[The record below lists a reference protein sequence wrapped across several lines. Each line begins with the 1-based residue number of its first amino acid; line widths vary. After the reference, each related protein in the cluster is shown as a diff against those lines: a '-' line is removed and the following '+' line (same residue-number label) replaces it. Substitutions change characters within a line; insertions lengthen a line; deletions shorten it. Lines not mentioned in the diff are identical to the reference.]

1 MLQEL
6 DIRNYALIE
15 RVKIAFSEGLNILT
29 GETGA
34 GKSIIIGAL
43 GLVLGERSSPDVIRT
58 GADNVSVI
66 ATIDVSKSP
75 SVGDLLSETN
85 FQDEDGNTLI
95 LSREISKSGRNK
107 YSINYQPSTLQLIRQ
122 IGDNLIDI
130 HGQHEHQTLFRPEK
144 HIEILDDFGGLK
156 DLAKQNLDI
165 YNDLKNLMAE
175 RDFLIKD
182 RDEKLQQKE
191 LFEFQLNELKNAR
204 LEDGE
209 EERLSRERQLLNNAE
224 LIFELSD
231 RIYRTLYD
239 SDDPNV
245 SSVVDMLKS
254 MRSDF
259 AKLCQIDRQID
270 DLFSRFESTI
280 YELEDIA
287 SQIIDYRDRIDFD
300 PIKITEVESR
310 LDLIYK
316 LKRKYGVDSIK
327 GLIEYRN
334 EVAKKLEDISLSS
347 TRIDDVE
354 KEIKR
359 KTEQI
364 TKVALELSRRRQE
377 NAKKLKVLIE
387 KELRTLGM
395 EKTVFDIRVTQNE
408 VQSETDVNG
417 LIDISYN
424 EKRVKLSPNGVDTIE
439 FLISPNPG
447 EELRPLTKIA
457 SGGEISRIMLA
468 IKTVL
473 AVGTSHSSP
482 VILIFD
488 EIDTGISGRIAE
500 IVGKKLKELSKSRQ
514 VICITHLP
522 QIASLAD
529 THYRVQKKVV
539 GERTFVEV
547 ERLDPDERV
556 NEIAR
561 MLAGE
566 RITEVTLAHAQEMIQ
581 QAKEENKF

>member
-15 RVKIAFSEGLNILT
+15 RVKIGFSEGLNILT

-43 GLVLGERSSPDVIRT
+43 GLILGERSSTDVIRT
-58 GADNVSVI
+58 GADSASVL
-66 ATIDVSKSP
+66 ATIDISRSP
-75 SVGDLLSETN
+75 SVCTLLSEIN
-85 FQDEDGNTLI
+85 LQDEDNDILI

-107 YSINYQPSTLQLIRQ
+107 YSINYQSSTLQILRQ

-130 HGQHEHQTLFRPEK
+130 HGQHEHQTLFRQEK
-144 HIEILDDFGGLK
+144 HIEILDDFSGLR
-156 DLAKQNLDI
+156 NLVQQHINI
-165 YNDLKNLMAE
+165 YNDLKNLIAQ

-182 RDEKLQQKE
+182 RDEKLRQKE
-191 LFEFQLNELKNAR
+191 LFEFQLNELKNAK

-231 RIYRTLYD
+231 RIYKILYD
-239 SDDPNV
+239 SDNPNIP
-245 SSVVDMLKS
+245 SAIDTLKS

-259 AKLCQIDRQID
+259 AKLYQIDNQIEE
-270 DLFSRFESTI
+270 LASRFESSI

-287 SQIIDYRDRIDFD
+287 GQMLDYRDRIDFD
-300 PIKITEVESR
+300 PVRISEVESR

-316 LKRKYGVDSIK
+316 LKRKYGVNSVK
-327 GLIEYRN
+327 GLIEYKDK
-334 EVAKKLEDISLSS
+334 VAKNLEDISLSS
-347 TRIDDVE
+347 SKIDEIESEIEKKTRLIS
-354 KEIKR
+354 
-359 KTEQI
+359 QI
-364 TKVALELSRRRQE
+364 ALELSRKRQE
-377 NAKKLKVLIE
+377 NAKKLKILIE
-387 KELRTLGM
+387 EELKTLGM
-395 EKTVFDIRVTQNE
+395 EKTVFDVRVTQNE
-408 VQSETDVNG
+408 AQLKSGEDD
-417 LIDISYN
+417 LIDIDYDG
-424 EKRVKLSPNGVDTIE
+424 KRVKLSPIGIDSVE

-482 VILIFD
+482 LILIFD

-500 IVGKKLKELSKSRQ
+500 IVGRKLKELSKSRQ

-529 THYRVQKKVV
+529 THYKVQKKVI

-547 ERLDPDERV
+547 EKLDTDERI

-566 RITEVTLAHAQEMIQ
+566 KITEVTLAHAREMIQ
-581 QAKEENKF
+581 QARSD

>member
-15 RVKIAFSEGLNILT
+15 KVKIGFSEGLNILT

-58 GADNVSVI
+58 GADSASVR
-66 ATIDVSKSP
+66 ATIDISKSP
-75 SVGDLLSETN
+75 SVCDLLSETN
-85 FQDEDGNTLI
+85 LNDEDSDTLI
-95 LSREISKSGRNK
+95 LFREISKSGRNK
-107 YSINYQPSTLQLIRQ
+107 YIINDQSSTLQTIRQ
-122 IGDNLIDI
+122 IGDNLVDI
-130 HGQHEHQTLFRPEK
+130 HGQHEHQMLFRPEK
-144 HIEILDDFGGLK
+144 HIEILDDFGGLR
-156 DLAKQNLDI
+156 NLVQKNADI
-165 YNDLKNLMAE
+165 YNDLKKLIEE

-182 RDEKLQQKE
+182 RDEKLRQKE
-191 LFEFQLNELKNAR
+191 LFEFQLNELKNAK

-209 EERLSRERQLLNNAE
+209 EEKLLRERQLLNNAE

-231 RIYRTLYD
+231 RIYRLLYD
-239 SDDPNV
+239 SDDPNIP
-245 SSVVDMLKS
+245 SAIDMLKS

-259 AKLCQIDRQID
+259 AKLCQIDNQVD
-270 DLFSRFESTI
+270 EVSSRFESNI

-287 SQIIDYRDRIDFD
+287 SQVLDYRDKIDFD
-300 PIKITEVESR
+300 PLRITEVESR

-316 LKRKYGVDSIK
+316 LKRKYGVDSIA
-327 GLIEYRN
+327 GLIEYKN
-334 EVAKKLEDISLSS
+334 NVTKKLEDISLSS
-347 TRIDDVE
+347 TKIDE
-354 KEIKR
+354 IESEIKKKKELAR
-359 KTEQI
+359 QT
-364 TKVALELSRRRQE
+364 ALELSKKRQE

-387 KELRTLGM
+387 KELKTLGM
-395 EKTVFDIRVTQNE
+395 EKTIFEVKINQNE
-408 VQSETDVNG
+408 LQQEITKDD
-417 LIDISYN
+417 LIDIDYN
-424 EKRVKLSPNGVDTIE
+424 GKKIKLSPNGIDSVE

-447 EELRPLTKIA
+447 EDLRPLTKIA

-482 VILIFD
+482 IVLIFD

-500 IVGKKLKELSKSRQ
+500 IVGRKLKELSSSRQ

-529 THYRVQKKVV
+529 THCRVQKKVV
-539 GERTFVEV
+539 GDRTFVEV
-547 ERLDPDERV
+547 ESLDSEERV

-566 RITEVTLAHAQEMIQ
+566 KITEITLTHAREMLQ
-581 QAKEENKF
+581 QARE